1 MLISGHVVNKR
12 TCKRRDSKTGYQSFY
27 NSVRISQLC
36 KLIVLHRTGCR
47 PGGDFLVIGKTL
59 GHYQI
64 IEKLGQ
70 GGMGEVYRARDM
82 RLGRDVALKLLP
94 DVLANNAERCSRL
107 EQEARAIASLDH
119 PGIVTIYSVEYD
131 QDIVFI
137 TMQLVQGQMLSEM
150 IPPAGMAPRALLDM
164 AISLADAIAAA
175 HQKGIVH
182 RDLKPS
188 NVMVTDEGRVKVLDF
203 GLAKLKLA
211 AAADASAAT
220 TAVGNQL
227 TSAGQ
232 IMGTVAY
239 MSPEQAEG
247 RPVDPRSDVFSLGVL
262 FYEMA
267 AGSRPFQG
275 DTPISTLTSIL
286 RDTPKPLTSLN
297 SALPRDLTRIVRR
310 CLEKDPARRY
320 QATADLRNDLEDLR
334 REIESGVVEEHISV
348 RPLPAAHMMR
358 VVIAVATI
366 ALLLGAVA
374 GAGITWLARKPAAAP
389 HRQAVLRQLTANPAE
404 LPLYGAS
411 ISPDGKTL
419 AYTDANGLYT
429 RIIDT
434 GETRPI
440 QVKPE
445 GMRFWD
451 VSWYPDNT
459 RLLVTG
465 PSAKGEIMSLY
476 SVSIFGGSPRR
487 LQDDI
492 WRSAV
497 SPDGTA
503 IAFIRARNPRR
514 DVWVMGS
521 GGEQP
526 RRLVQGDTGDTFWQ
540 VGWSPDSRRVVYG
553 KSGGIAGVG
562 AATSIECAD
571 RNGGASSVL
580 VSDSLLFQNWRA
592 VLPFCWLPDNR
603 LIYTRAEAPPN
614 DDSSNLWAVR
624 IDPQSAAGVGSPERL
639 TEITSYNIRD
649 IRATVI
655 GQRLTFL
662 RERNQEDVYVA
673 PLRSS
678 PAGLGLPRRL
688 TLDDRNDEPGAW
700 TPDSRT
706 IVFGSNRAGSGDVFK
721 QRIDE
726 ATAESLVIAPEIDA
740 DPRVTPDGAWV
751 LYLPKLWGES
761 GYSRVMRVPI
771 SGGPSELVFQAKGSL
786 DISCPNEMKKPCVV
800 SELFGKELVFSEID
814 PIRGKG
820 RELRRLETTAPDF
833 GTWMLSPEGERIAL
847 VDFSNR
853 VRIFDLKGGEV
864 RDFTAPLWTSFEFVA
879 WAMNGQGVFATGNSL
894 KGPNMVNTDIVYL
907 DLQGRAQLLRHE
919 PNEWYVKPVAS
930 PDGKSLAFATMK
942 LESNAWMIEKF

>member
-1 MLISGHVVNKR
+1 M
-12 TCKRRDSKTGYQSFY
+12 
-27 NSVRISQLC
+27 
-36 KLIVLHRTGCR
+36 
-47 PGGDFLVIGKTL
+47 IGKTL
-59 GHYQI
+59 GHYEI

-70 GGMGEVYRARDM
+70 GGMGEVYRARDT

-94 DVLANNAERCSRL
+94 DVLANNAERRSRL

-119 PGIVTIYSVEYD
+119 PSIVTIYSVEYD
-131 QDIVFI
+131 QDVVFI
-137 TMQLVQGQMLSEM
+137 TMQFVQGRTLAEM
-150 IPPAGMAPRALLDM
+150 IHSAGMEPRVLLNI
-164 AISLADAIAAA
+164 AVSIADAISAA

-188 NVMVTDEGRVKVLDF
+188 NIMVDNEGRVKVLDF

-211 AAADASAAT
+211 AADASTAT
-220 TAVGNQL
+220 TAFGNQL

-232 IMGTVAY
+232 ILGTVAY
-239 MSPEQAEG
+239 MSPEQAES
-247 RPVDPRSDVFSLGVL
+247 RNVDSRSDVFSLGVVL
-262 FYEMA
+262 HEMA
-267 AGSRPFQG
+267 TGTRPFQG
-275 DTPISTLTSIL
+275 ETPISTLTSIL
-286 RDTPKPLTSLN
+286 RDTPKSLTSLN
-297 SALPRDLTRIVRR
+297 TAQPRDLARIVRR

-320 QATADLRNDLEDLR
+320 QATADLRNDLEDLK
-334 REIESGVVEEHISV
+334 REMESGVVDEHSSV
-348 RPLPAAHMMR
+348 RPVPAVRMMR
-358 VVIAVATI
+358 AVIAIATI
-366 ALLLGAVA
+366 ALLLGAMA

-451 VSWYPDNT
+451 VSWYPNNT

-476 SVSIFGGSPRR
+476 SVSIFGGSPRW

-492 WRSAV
+492 WRAAV

-526 RRLVQGDTGDTFWQ
+526 RCLITGEADDTFWQ

-553 KSGGIAGVG
+553 KNRGIAGIG
-562 AATSIECAD
+562 AGRRSIECAD

-580 VSDSLLFQNWRA
+580 VSDPLLFQNWRA

-603 LIYTRAEAPPN
+603 FIYTRVEAPPN

-624 IDPQSAAGVGSPERL
+624 IDPQSAASMGSPERL

-649 IRATVI
+649 IRATAI
-655 GQRLTFL
+655 GQQRLTFL

-678 PAGLGLPRRL
+678 PVGLGLPRRL

-700 TPDSRT
+700 TRDSRT
-706 IVFGSNRAGSGDVFK
+706 IVFGSNRAGSLDVFK

-726 ATAESLVIAPEIDA
+726 ATAESLVIAPEIDG

-751 LYLPKLWGES
+751 LYLQKRWGES

-771 SGGPSELVFQAKGSL
+771 SGGPAELVFQGKGSL
-786 DISCPNEMKKPCVV
+786 AISCPNEMRKPCVV

-833 GTWMLSPEGERIAL
+833 NTWMLSPEGGRIAL

-853 VRIFDLKGGEV
+853 VRLFDLKGGEV

-919 PNEWYVKPVAS
+919 PNEWYVRPVAS
-930 PDGKSLAFATMK
+930 PDGKSLAFTTMK